1 MELRQQAILGVK
13 WAALA
18 QGGKLAAQ
26 LITTGVLAHLLAP
39 NAFGVVS
46 MATVVTGFVLLL
58 KDMGTYAAII
68 QKTELSTD
76 LVSSVYWF
84 NVALGCLI
92 TGALYLA
99 APIVASFY
107 HEPTVAPV
115 LRLLSFSFVLSSV
128 SSIQQ
133 ALLEKKMAFNQLA
146 KIDLAATIGGSAV
159 GIVAAFRGYGAM
171 SLVYQTLFSTVATT
185 ILLWVVSD
193 WKPQFFFSP
202 SRINQLRSY
211 SLPLSGFN
219 ILNYFIRNADNLLV
233 GKYLGAAPLGDYSL
247 AYRLLL
253 FPISN
258 VSGVVG
264 RVMFP
269 VYSRLQD
276 DDTAFR
282 RYYLKVAETISFV
295 TFPMMLGFAV
305 VAKPFVSVFAGA
317 QWHDVVPLL
326 WVLAPLGMM
335 QSVGTTVGSIYNAKG
350 RTDTQFK
357 WGLFSSI
364 IILFSFIIGLKW
376 GVIGVAT
383 AYALTSTAILYP
395 SFAIPFRF
403 IGLGVKSFLG
413 ALWKNFL
420 GAALMAVF
428 VLCIEL
434 VLGGRPAYEVLLLSV
449 CGGTLFYIGYSAL
462 LNRELL
468 ISTLQMAGVQRR
480 SLGAPS

>member
-350 RTDTQFK
+350 TYRY
-357 WGLFSSI
+357 SI
-364 IILFSFIIGLKW
+364 QVG
-376 GVIGVAT
+376 
-383 AYALTSTAILYP
+383 AIFQHYYL
-395 SFAIPFRF
+395 
-403 IGLGVKSFLG
+403 
-413 ALWKNFL
+413 
-420 GAALMAVF
+420 VF
-428 VLCIEL
+428 
-434 VLGGRPAYEVLLLSV
+434 
-449 CGGTLFYIGYSAL
+449 FYHRA
-462 LNRELL
+462 
-468 ISTLQMAGVQRR
+468 
-480 SLGAPS
+480 